1 MNLLDRV
8 RKICL
13 ALPGAYEKVAWS
25 APTFR
30 VGERQF
36 AMFVDDHHGVGF
48 AGLWVKL
55 PDGAQEE
62 LVASS
67 PEHFYVP
74 PYVGTAGWVGIRLE
88 SGLDWNV
95 VAGLVGEGYTEV
107 ARRQSPKKIAAK
119 GATSTA
125 SRGTG
130 RSGGRSSGSTRPRS
144 RRRGAPCTRV
154 ASRRSTPRLPAGRC
168 GNS

>member
-1 MNLLDRV
+1 MSHGVPPPTSLCCRSAMTLLDRV

-36 AMFVDDHHGVGF
+36 AMFADDHHGVGF
-48 AGLWVKL
+48 AGSWLKL
-55 PDGAQEE
+55 PEGAQEE
-62 LVASS
+62 LVASG

-88 SGLDWNV
+88 SGLDWKV
-95 VAGLVGEGYTEV
+95 IAGLVREGYADV
-107 ARRQSPKKIAAK
+107 AGRQSAKKIAAR
-119 GATSTA
+119 GASA
-125 SRGTG
+125 SRA
-130 RSGGRSSGSTRPRS
+130 PR
-144 RRRGAPCTRV
+144 
-154 ASRRSTPRLPAGRC
+154 
-168 GNS
+168 

>member
-1 MNLLDRV
+1 MTLLDRV

-48 AGLWVKL
+48 AGLWLKL
-55 PDGAQEE
+55 PEGAQEE
-62 LVASS
+62 LVTSG

-88 SGLDWNV
+88 SGLDWKV
-95 VAGLVGEGYTEV
+95 ITGLVREGYAEV
-107 ARRQSPKKIAAK
+107 ARRQSAKKIARGASATRAPKAK
-119 GATSTA
+119 
-125 SRGTG
+125 
-130 RSGGRSSGSTRPRS
+130 RPR
-144 RRRGAPCTRV
+144 R
-154 ASRRSTPRLPAGRC
+154 
-168 GNS
+168 

>member
-13 ALPGAYEKVAWS
+13 ALPGAYEKVAWN

-36 AMFVDDHHGVGF
+36 AMFADDHHGVGF
-48 AGLWVKL
+48 AGLWLRL
-55 PDGAQEE
+55 PEGAQEE

-67 PEHFYVP
+67 PEQFYVP

-88 SGLDWNV
+88 SGLSWNV
-95 VAGLVGEGYTEV
+95 VAGLVREGYAEV
-107 ARRQSPKKIAAK
+107 ARRQSPRKIAAK
-119 GATSTA
+119 GGAPRA

-130 RSGGRSSGSTRPRS
+130 RSGGRSAGSTRPRS
-144 RRRGAPCTRV
+144 RRRGAP
-154 ASRRSTPRLPAGRC
+154 
-168 GNS
+168 

>member
-1 MNLLDRV
+1 MGGNSIVYAAVPMTLLDRV

-36 AMFVDDHHGVGF
+36 AMFADDHHGVGF
-48 AGLWVKL
+48 AGLWLKL
-55 PDGAQEE
+55 PEGAQEE
-62 LVASS
+62 LVTSS

-88 SGLDWNV
+88 SGLDWKV
-95 VAGLVGEGYTEV
+95 IAGLVREGYADV
-107 ARRQSPKKIAAK
+107 AGRQSAKKIAAK
-119 GATSTA
+119 GA
-125 SRGTG
+125 
-130 RSGGRSSGSTRPRS
+130 SGARATKTKPRPRARAKG
-144 RRRGAPCTRV
+144 RRR
-154 ASRRSTPRLPAGRC
+154 
-168 GNS
+168 

>member
-36 AMFVDDHHGVGF
+36 AMFADDHHGVGF
-48 AGLWVKL
+48 AGLWLKL
-55 PDGAQEE
+55 PEGAQEE

-67 PEHFYVP
+67 PEHFYIP

-88 SGLDWNV
+88 SGIGWDV
-95 VAGLVGEGYTEV
+95 VAGLVHEGYAEV

-119 GATSTA
+119 GATLTA
-125 SRGTG
+125 SRGSS
-130 RSGGRSSGSTRPRS
+130 RRGGRSSGSTRPRT
-144 RRRGAPCTRV
+144 RRRGAPCIRG
-154 ASRRSTPRLPAGRC
+154 AWPRST
-168 GNS
+168 